1 MDKKIAD
8 IRKEYAQH
16 TLDISDVAKNPVN
29 QFTQWFDQALK
40 SDVTEPNAMHLATLD
55 KEGNPTGRIV
65 LLKGI
70 EDQNFVF
77 YTNYNSHKGQEIE
90 KHPFVSL
97 TFFWPEL
104 ERQVRVQGSVH
115 KVSAD
120 LSDTYFAS
128 RPRGSQIG
136 AWVSP
141 QSQTIESREML
152 EKLNQDLTAKFEGKA
167 IERPKHWGGYAV
179 HPEKIEFWQGRPNRL
194 HDRICYTKEV
204 SSWKVERLAP

>member
-8 IRKEYAQH
+8 IRKDYARH
-16 TLDISDVAKNPVN
+16 TLDIADVKEDPLD
-29 QFTQWFDQALK
+29 QFTAWFDQVLD
-40 SDVTEPNAMHLATLD
+40 SEVMEPNAMYLSTLD
-55 KEGNPTGRIV
+55 KEGNPSGRIV

-70 EDQNFVF
+70 ESKAFVF
-77 YTNYNSHKGQEIE
+77 YTNYNSHKGREIE

-104 ERQVRVQGSVH
+104 ERQVRIQGKVS
-115 KVSAD
+115 KVSAA
-120 LSDTYFAS
+120 LSDAYFAS

-141 QSQTIESREML
+141 QSQVIESREML
-152 EKLNQDLTAKFEGKA
+152 EKLNEDLTAQFEGKE

-179 HPEKIEFWQGRPNRL
+179 HPEKVEFWQGRPNRL

-204 SSWKVERLAP
+204 SSWKIERLAP